1 MYNCPTGDLLLEVHP
16 TSEEGKTSQD
26 GVVSGGRGELQR
38 MKRVIV
44 SKFNYLF
51 LILEKFYLTVF
62 MKDYIH
68 NINLFKNDK
77 NKP

>member
-1 MYNCPTGDLLLEVHP
+1 
-16 TSEEGKTSQD
+16 
-26 GVVSGGRGELQR
+26 

-68 NINLFKNDK
+68 NIILIYLKMIKINPENQLTTKDQV
-77 NKP
+77 